1 MLAVLALVAGCSGPR
16 LYSLF
21 DGRGGSSGGS
31 TVRAGAG
38 QYVVRRGDTV
48 YRIATANG
56 VPMRLLIQANGLT
69 PPYAL
74 QVGQVLRIPM
84 RPTHTVKRGETVYR
98 IAQIHGVDMSA
109 LVRANDLA
117 APYTIHI
124 GQVLVLP
131 GSTANPP
138 AVRTA
143 TTTTSAPPA
152 EERTAAVPSAP
163 PPKATAVP
171 QPPPRQGRGLDW
183 PVRGRVVVPFG
194 SVAKG
199 MRNDGINISAKLGTS
214 VRAAESGVVAY
225 AGNELKGFGNML
237 LIKHQ
242 GGLITTYAHADE
254 IKVQRGATVKR
265 GQIVASVGQTGSVTS
280 PQLHFE
286 VREGSKAVDPMKFLN

>member
-1 MLAVLALVAGCSGPR
+1 VRP
-16 LYSLF
+16 YSLF
-21 DGRGGSSGGS
+21 GGDSGVSAGRSAPRGGP
-31 TVRAGAG
+31 G
-38 QYVVRRGDTV
+38 QYVVKRGDTL
-48 YRIATANG
+48 YGIATATR
-56 VPMRLLIQANGLT
+56 VPMRLIIRDNGLS

-74 QVGQVLRIPM
+74 QVGQVLRIPD

-98 IAQIHGVDMSA
+98 IAQMHDVDMSA
-109 LVRANDLA
+109 LVRVNDLA
-117 APYTIHI
+117 PPYTIHI

-131 GSTANPP
+131 GSTGSPP
-138 AVRTA
+138 SAA
-143 TTTTSAPPA
+143 AAAPPA
-152 EERTAAVPSAP
+152 APSPVAQPSETVASAAAPADAPPKVAAVPP
-163 PPKATAVP
+163 
-171 QPPPRQGRGLDW
+171 PPPRQGRGLDW
-183 PVRGRVVVPFG
+183 PVRGPILIPFG

-214 VRAAESGVVAY
+214 VRAAEAGVVAY

-265 GQIVASVGQTGSVTS
+265 GQIVAAVGQTGSVTS

-286 VREGSKAVDPMKFLN
+286 VREGSKPVDPMKYLDN